1 MFILLFLSSAV
12 LPRDLIA
19 QDWFR
24 TVATINPVSYLIE
37 GLRSL
42 IITGW
47 DAEALALGFGVAI
60 AIFVARAHGVDA
72 RAAREAGA
80 HVSRRARYLA
90 VVRTVAWRNLH
101 SVVRHPAL
109 LLPALVFPLF
119 FYMAFAGGLST
130 LGNLPGFDYYDYNAF
145 QFVFVLL
152 QSAAFGGVFIGFSI
166 GADFDSGFTRRLFL
180 SARDRSAVIAG
191 FGVAA
196 VVRAAFVWAMVFAI
210 ALATGMQVAGDGID
224 LSGLIGLALVVNV
237 AAFLFAAGMMTR
249 MRTLQAAPAMQL
261 PVFMILMTAP
271 VYVPRDL
278 LQGWV
283 ATASQGQ
290 PVTAIVE
297 SGRSLMAGDP
307 FHVLLAFAAAAGG
320 AALLAVFAR
329 RGLRKAEAAG

>member
-1 MFILLFLSSAV
+1 
-12 LPRDLIA
+12 
-19 QDWFR
+19 
-24 TVATINPVSYLIE
+24 
-37 GLRSL
+37 
-42 IITGW
+42 
-47 DAEALALGFGVAI
+47 
-60 AIFVARAHGVDA
+60 
-72 RAAREAGA
+72 
-80 HVSRRARYLA
+80 VSRRARYLA

-101 SVVRHPAL
+101 SVVRSPAL
-109 LLPALVFPLF
+109 LLPALIFPLF

-196 VVRAAFVWAMVFAI
+196 VIRAAFVWAMVFAI
-210 ALATGMQVAGDGID
+210 ALATGMEVAADGID
-224 LSGLIGLALVVNV
+224 LLGLIGLALVINV
-237 AAFLFAAGMMTR
+237 AFFLFAAGMMTR
-249 MRTLQAAPAMQL
+249 LRTLQAAPAMQL
-261 PVFMILMTAP
+261 PVFLVLMTAP
-271 VYVPRDL
+271 VYVPRAL
-278 LQGWV
+278 LQGWIE
-283 ATASQGQ
+283 TASRFN
-290 PVTAIVE
+290 PMTAVVE
-297 SGRSLMAGDP
+297 AGRGLMAGAP